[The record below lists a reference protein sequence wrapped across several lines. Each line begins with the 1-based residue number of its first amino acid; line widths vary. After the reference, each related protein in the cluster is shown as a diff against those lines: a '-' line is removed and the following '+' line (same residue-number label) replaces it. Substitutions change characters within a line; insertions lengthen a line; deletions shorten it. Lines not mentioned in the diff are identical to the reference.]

1 MTAPAVSSPL
11 QPFLTWCEQL
21 GITQKTGRQAVLTN
35 AVKSGAHETALF
47 FLCGQ
52 DYIFNPTDLKAQGME
67 NLFIGRGSPYE
78 VNVGGAAVTSF
89 KQIYHPGGAAG
100 GGVRAGGA
108 GNYNLCTKALLVA
121 VQGFGSVFLRDMVKG
136 VAAARTGKTHMTS
149 SGINVELQ
157 NMRNHARR
165 FWMRELG
172 EIGL

>member
-1 MTAPAVSSPL
+1 
-11 QPFLTWCEQL
+11 
-21 GITQKTGRQAVLTN
+21 
-35 AVKSGAHETALF
+35 
-47 FLCGQ
+47 
-52 DYIFNPTDLKAQGME
+52 
-67 NLFIGRGSPYE
+67 